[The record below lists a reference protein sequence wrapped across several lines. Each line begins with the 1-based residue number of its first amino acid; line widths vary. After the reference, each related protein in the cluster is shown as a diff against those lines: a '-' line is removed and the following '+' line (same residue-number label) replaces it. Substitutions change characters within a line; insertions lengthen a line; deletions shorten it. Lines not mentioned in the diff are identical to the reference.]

1 MKRSELREI
10 IREALQG
17 YSKYTG
23 KTQGGTS
30 ADFMKILTAIAK
42 GEPTQ
47 VEKGNAVL
55 DKANPDNV
63 SKILRGEKPV
73 YEADKETELVQDP
86 ESKEFT
92 RRMKLTPKDKE
103 TVGKVQ
109 DMMAKEKGLKEEKNN
124 KILSKRELVRHLS
137 ELDPK
142 SVIKIAGVESSGNK
156 STYSNSVENWQSKA
170 DDLADANYEMESPN
184 SFKTDGK
191 VFKSDTSQPPSEKAV
206 RGMMRG
212 QN

>member
-42 GEPTQ
+42 GEKSQ
-47 VEKGNAVL
+47 VDRGNDVL

-63 SKILRGEKPV
+63 AKILKGEKPV
-73 YEADKETELVQDP
+73 YEAETELTQDP
-86 ESKEFT
+86 ETKEFT

-109 DMMAKEKGLKEEKNN
+109 DMMAKEKSLKEAD
-124 KILSKRELVRHLS
+124 SKMLTKGELVRHLS

-142 SVIKIAGVESSGNK
+142 SVIKITGVEGSGNK
-156 STYSNSVENWQSKA
+156 STYSNSVENWQAKA
-170 DDLADANYEMESPN
+170 NDLVDADYEMQSST

-212 QN
+212 QK

>member
-23 KTQGGTS
+23 TTQGGTS

-42 GEPTQ
+42 GEKSQ
-47 VEKGNAVL
+47 VDRGNDVL

-63 SKILRGEKPV
+63 AKILKGEKPV
-73 YEADKETELVQDP
+73 YEEADNK
-86 ESKEFT
+86 
-92 RRMKLTPKDKE
+92 
-103 TVGKVQ
+103 TVT
-109 DMMAKEKGLKEEKNN
+109 KG
-124 KILSKRELVRHLS
+124 ELVRHLS

-142 SVIKIAGVESSGNK
+142 SVVKIAGVEGSGNR
-156 STYSNSVENWQSKA
+156 STYSNSAENWKA
-170 DDLADANYEMESPN
+170 KANDLVDGSYEMQGPT

-191 VFKSDTSQPPSEKAV
+191 VFKSDNSQPPAEKAV

-212 QN
+212 QK

>member
-63 SKILRGEKPV
+63 AKILNGEKPV
-73 YEADKETELVQDP
+73 YEAAE
-86 ESKEFT
+86 
-92 RRMKLTPKDKE
+92 
-103 TVGKVQ
+103 GKVFT
-109 DMMAKEKGLKEEKNN
+109 KG
-124 KILSKRELVRHLS
+124 ELLRYLS

-142 SVIKIAGVESSGNK
+142 SIFKISGVEGSGNR
-156 STYSNSVENWQSKA
+156 STYSNSVENWQAKGG
-170 DDLADANYEMESPN
+170 DLVDAEYEMQAPD
-184 SFKTDGK
+184 SFKTDAK

-212 QN
+212 QK

>member
-42 GEPTQ
+42 GEPSQ
-47 VEKGNAVL
+47 VERGNAVL
-55 DKANPDNV
+55 DKANLDNV
-63 SKILRGEKPV
+63 AKILRGEKPV
-73 YEADKETELVQDP
+73 YENTGDTLSKEELV
-86 ESKEFT
+86 K
-92 RRMKLTPKDKE
+92 
-103 TVGKVQ
+103 
-109 DMMAKEKGLKEEKNN
+109 
-124 KILSKRELVRHLS
+124 HLS

-142 SVIKIAGVESSGNK
+142 SIFKISGVEGSGNR
-156 STYSNSVENWQSKA
+156 STYSNSVENWQAKA
-170 DDLADANYEMESPN
+170 ADLVDAEYEMQAPD
-184 SFKTDGK
+184 SFKTDGR

-212 QN
+212 QK

>member
-30 ADFMKILTAIAK
+30 ADFRKILTAIAK
-42 GEPTQ
+42 GEPSQ
-47 VEKGNAVL
+47 AERGHAVL

-63 SKILRGEKPV
+63 AKILRGEKPV
-73 YEADKETELVQDP
+73 YENAGDTLSKEELV
-86 ESKEFT
+86 
-92 RRMKLTPKDKE
+92 
-103 TVGKVQ
+103 
-109 DMMAKEKGLKEEKNN
+109 NY
-124 KILSKRELVRHLS
+124 LS

-142 SVIKIAGVESSGNK
+142 SIFKIAGVEGSGNR
-156 STYSNSVENWQSKA
+156 STYTNSVENWQAKA
-170 DDLADANYEMESPN
+170 NDLVDANYEMQAPN
-184 SFKTDGK
+184 SFTTSGK

-212 QN
+212 QK

>member
-10 IREALQG
+10 VREALQG
-17 YSKYTG
+17 HSKYTG

-63 SKILRGEKPV
+63 AKILNGEKPV
-73 YEADKETELVQDP
+73 YEADKTELTQDP
-86 ESKEFT
+86 ETKEFT

-103 TVGKVQ
+103 TTGKVQ
-109 DMMAKEKGLKEEKNN
+109 DMMAKERGLKEEE
-124 KILSKRELVRHLS
+124 ELQNYLVHYRVG
-137 ELDPK
+137 EDDEDD
-142 SVIKIAGVESSGNK
+142 VQV
-156 STYSNSVENWQSKA
+156 KA
-170 DDLADANYEMESPN
+170 TSPEEAI
-184 SFKTDGK
+184 
-191 VFKSDTSQPPSEKAV
+191 EKA
-206 RGMMRG
+206 RAGKTAGG
-212 QN
+212 QSMPRLARSFSAKLYNN

>member
-42 GEPTQ
+42 GEKTQ
-47 VEKGNAVL
+47 VDRGNDVL
-55 DKANPDNV
+55 DRANPDNV
-63 SKILRGEKPV
+63 DRITRGEKPV
-73 YEADKETELVQDP
+73 YKEAD
-86 ESKEFT
+86 SK
-92 RRMKLTPKDKE
+92 MLT
-103 TVGKVQ
+103 
-109 DMMAKEKGLKEEKNN
+109 
-124 KILSKRELVRHLS
+124 KRELVRHLS

-142 SVIKIAGVESSGNK
+142 SVVKIAGVEGSGNR

-170 DDLADANYEMESPN
+170 DDLVDASYEMQSLT

-191 VFKSDTSQPPSEKAV
+191 VFKSDTSQPPAEKAV

-212 QN
+212 QK